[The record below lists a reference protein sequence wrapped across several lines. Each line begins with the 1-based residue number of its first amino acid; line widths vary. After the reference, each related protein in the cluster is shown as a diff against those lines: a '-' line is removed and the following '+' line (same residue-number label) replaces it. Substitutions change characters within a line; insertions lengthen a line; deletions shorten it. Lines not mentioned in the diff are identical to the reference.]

1 MKTTIRTLST
11 ISRAVFFAALTFALL
26 PTAAMATGSHKF
38 SLDKEWAGK
47 DRIET
52 HWSKKHDSKNN
63 DSKNHGSKKHSAKK
77 HSSKNHEFKKSGS
90 GKKCPKKQECD
101 NSLSIPLYIKG
112 DKRVGKVTVRFEG
125 GDLKIHYQVDD
136 GWYIQQTN
144 LDVAD
149 SYNGLHL
156 KLDGSPDVEAFLYN
170 SKHFTPVKSAD
181 YTISASQW
189 ALGTELYVAAQAV
202 VINKVNG
209 KCQKHTAKGS
219 HGKSHDDSHS
229 KTYKWDHNKKDR
241 SHHEDADYTK
251 SVEKQAWALGEKF
264 PGQTLAG
271 YFTYKLESCD
281 TVDLGTIQFSDAIY
295 TVNEGDLEAVITVIR
310 SGNTEQ
316 AASVEFT
323 TIDGSALNGMDY
335 NFASGVLNFA
345 AGQTS
350 AQFAVAPIDDAEVEM
365 VETVGLQL
373 SNPQGAALGQQ
384 NAATL
389 EIEDNDVAPMS
400 VIAIDRIEPN
410 PVNENST
417 LTVYV
422 TRTGDLSKDATVEFG
437 TIDGTAIGGTQC
449 GAPTTPF
456 DYAHVGGTL
465 FFTGGVA
472 ELTVEVT
479 ICNNNPRGDTT
490 ETFDFEIYNPSG
502 ADLADD
508 GDGNPNSNIETITIL
523 ETS

>member
-11 ISRAVFFAALTFALL
+11 ITSALLLAAFVFALL

-38 SLDKEWAGK
+38 SLDKEWVKK

-52 HWSKKHDSKNN
+52 RWSKKHDSK
-63 DSKNHGSKKHSAKK
+63 KHGSKKHGSKK
-77 HSSKNHEFKKSGS
+77 HGSKKHASKNYGSKKHDSKKNSS
-90 GKKCPKKQECD
+90 GKKCAKKKECD

-112 DKRVGKVTVRFEG
+112 DKRVGKVTVRLVG
-125 GDLKIHYQVDD
+125 GDLKIQYQVDD

-149 SYNGLHL
+149 SYNGLHV
-156 KLDGSPDVEAFLYN
+156 KLDGSPDVEAFPYS
-170 SKHFTPVKSAD
+170 SKHFTPVKSVD

-189 ALGTELYVAAQAV
+189 ALGTELYIAAQAV
-202 VINKVNG
+202 VVNKSNG

-219 HGKSHDDSHS
+219 HGKSQ
-229 KTYKWDHNKKDR
+229 
-241 SHHEDADYTK
+241 EDVDYTK
-251 SVEKQAWALGEKF
+251 SVQKDAWALGEKF
-264 PGQTLAG
+264 PGQMLAG

-281 TVDLGTIQFSDAIY
+281 SVELGTIQFSDAIY
-295 TVNEGDLEAVITVIR
+295 TVNEGDVEAVITVIR

-323 TIDGSALNGMDY
+323 TMDGSAVNGADY
-335 NFASGVLNFA
+335 DFANGVLNFA

-350 AQFAVAPIDDAEVEM
+350 AQFSVMPIDDAEVET
-365 VETVGLQL
+365 VETVSLQL
-373 SNPQGAALGQQ
+373 SNPLGATLGQQ
-384 NAATL
+384 NTATL
-389 EIEDNDVAPMS
+389 EIEDNDVVAVS

-410 PVNENST
+410 PVEENTS
-417 LTVYV
+417 VIIYV
-422 TRTGDLSKDATVEFG
+422 TRTGNLSVDATVDYG
-437 TIDGTAIGGTQC
+437 TIDVTAIGGTQC

-456 DYAHVGGTL
+456 DYQHVGGTL
-465 FFTGGVA
+465 FFNAGVA
-472 ELTVEVT
+472 ELAVEVT
-479 ICNNNPRGDTT
+479 TCNNNPRGDAT
-490 ETFDFEIYNPSG
+490 ETFDFEIYNPVG
-502 ADLADD
+502 AELSDD